1 MSHIDAGGDPNSVSA
16 GRELADVSASSM
28 VRHAMYLVIV
38 CVVVWF
44 AMAGMFKLFMGRLN
58 DRDAQVSPLARPSG
72 EVPPGPRLL
81 TDEPKNLQEFRARE
95 AQSLEHYGVIDQA
108 TGAVHLPIER
118 AKELL
123 LQRGLPA
130 RAGQPGAQ
138 PAPASQ
144 PLPHGPAPAPAPSS
158 GRGH

>member
-1 MSHIDAGGDPNSVSA
+1 MSHIDAGGDPNSVRA

-28 VRHAMYLVIV
+28 VRNAVYLVIV
-38 CVVVWF
+38 CVAVWI
-44 AMAGMFKLFMGRLN
+44 AMVGMFKLFMNRLN
-58 DRDAQVSPLARPSG
+58 DRDPQVSSLARPAG

-95 AQSLEHYGVIDQA
+95 AQSLEQYGVMDQA
-108 TGAVHLPIER
+108 TGAVHLPIDR

-123 LQRGLPA
+123 LERGLPS
-130 RAGQPGAQ
+130 RAAQ
-138 PAPASQ
+138 PQAAPQAPAA
-144 PLPHGPAPAPAPSS
+144 PPHAPVPA

>member
-1 MSHIDAGGDPNSVSA
+1 MSHIDAGGDPNSVRA
-16 GRELADVSASSM
+16 GRELADVNASSM
-28 VRHAMYLVIV
+28 VKQAVYLVIV
-38 CVVVWF
+38 CVFVWF
-44 AMAGMFKLFMGRLN
+44 AMAGLFKLAMGRLN
-58 DRDAQVSPLARPSG
+58 DRDPQVSSLARPAG
-72 EVPPGPRLL
+72 EIPPGPRLL
-81 TDEPKNLQEFRARE
+81 TDEPKNLQDFRARE

-130 RAGQPGAQ
+130 RAAQPGAQ
-138 PAPASQ
+138 QAPVPAATPDA
-144 PLPHGPAPAPAPSS
+144 HAPS

>member
-1 MSHIDAGGDPNSVSA
+1 MSHIDAGGDPNSISA
-16 GRELADVSASSM
+16 GRELADVSPSSL
-28 VRHAMYLVIV
+28 VKQAMYLVVV

-58 DRDAQVSPLARPSG
+58 DRDPQVSSLARPAG

-123 LQRGLPA
+123 LQRGLAA

-138 PAPASQ
+138 PAPATT
-144 PLPHGPAPAPAPSS
+144 PDAHAPAAAPS

>member
-16 GRELADVSASSM
+16 GRELADVSPSSLI
-28 VRHAMYLVIV
+28 RQALYLVVV
-38 CVVVWF
+38 CVFVWF

-58 DRDAQVSPLARPSG
+58 DRDPQVSSLARPAG

-81 TDEPKNLQEFRARE
+81 TDEPANLQEFRARE

-138 PAPASQ
+138 PAAVPAAA
-144 PLPHGPAPAPAPSS
+144 PDAHAPAAAPPS

>member
-1 MSHIDAGGDPNSVSA
+1 MSHIDAGGEPNSVRA

-28 VRHAMYLVIV
+28 VRHAVYLVII
-38 CVVVWF
+38 CVAVWI
-44 AMAGMFKLFMGRLN
+44 AMVGMFKLFMNRLN
-58 DRDAQVSPLARPSG
+58 DRDPQVSSLARPAG

-95 AQSLEHYGVIDQA
+95 AQSLEQYGVMDQA
-108 TGAVHLPIER
+108 TGAVHLPIDR

-123 LQRGLPA
+123 LERGLPS
-130 RAGQPGAQ
+130 RAAPPHAAPQ
-138 PAPASQ
+138 APAA
-144 PLPHGPAPAPAPSS
+144 PPHAPVPA